1 MESIPGLVLW
11 VVVLDQAIGF
21 VEWHPSCSD
30 FIESQAKFLEIA
42 SVGYITC

>member
-1 MESIPGLVLW
+1 MESNHGLVLW
-11 VVVLDQAIGF
+11 VFDLDQATGF

-42 SVGYITC
+42 SVG